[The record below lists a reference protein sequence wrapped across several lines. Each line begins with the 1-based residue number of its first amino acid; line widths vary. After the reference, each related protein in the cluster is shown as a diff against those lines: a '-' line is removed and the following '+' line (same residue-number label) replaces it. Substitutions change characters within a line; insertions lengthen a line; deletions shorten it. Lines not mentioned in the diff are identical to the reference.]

1 MTKKMA
7 LRQIRA
13 LRLQKSIPAIIDKTE
28 TEMAISAKMV
38 QELRARTNVGMM
50 DCKRALEEADG
61 VMDKAVELLRKR
73 GIAKAE
79 SRAGR
84 QANEGAIASYIH
96 AGSQLGV
103 LLEINSETDFVARTD
118 EFQTFSKD
126 VAMHIAA
133 AAPLVVNRED
143 VDAEML
149 EREKSIFRDQALSEG
164 KPEHIVDR
172 IVEGRMEKYYEE
184 VVLMEQAFVKDP
196 DKTIQDLHSDLVAK
210 CGENITIRRFAR
222 FVLGEES

>member
-1 MTKKMA
+1 MA
-7 LRQIRA
+7 V
-13 LRLQKSIPAIIDKTE
+13 
-28 TEMAISAKMV
+28 SAKMV
-38 QELRARTNVGMM
+38 RELRVRTNVGMM

-61 VMDKAVELLRKR
+61 DLDRAVELLRKR

-79 SRAGR
+79 SRSGR
-84 QANEGAIASYIH
+84 QAKEGVIASYIH
-96 AGSQLGV
+96 AGNQLGV

-118 EFQTFSKD
+118 EFQAFSKD

-143 VDAEML
+143 VDAETL
-149 EREKSIFRDQALSEG
+149 EKERNIYREQTLGEG

-172 IVEGRMEKYYEE
+172 IVDGRMEKYYQD

-196 DKTIQDLHSDLVAK
+196 NKTIRDLHSELVAK

>member
-1 MTKKMA
+1 MA
-7 LRQIRA
+7 V
-13 LRLQKSIPAIIDKTE
+13 
-28 TEMAISAKMV
+28 SAKMV
-38 QELRARTNVGMM
+38 RELRVRTNVGMM

-61 VMDKAVELLRKR
+61 DLDRAVELLRKR

-84 QANEGAIASYIH
+84 QAKEGVIASYIH
-96 AGSQLGV
+96 AGNQLGV

-118 EFQTFSKD
+118 EFQAFSKD

-143 VDAEML
+143 VDAETL
-149 EREKSIFRDQALSEG
+149 EKERNIYREQTLGEG

-172 IVEGRMEKYYEE
+172 IVDGRMEKYYQD

-196 DKTIQDLHSDLVAK
+196 NKTIRDLHSELVAK

>member
-1 MTKKMA
+1 
-7 LRQIRA
+7 
-13 LRLQKSIPAIIDKTE
+13 
-28 TEMAISAKMV
+28 MAISAKMV
-38 QELRARTNVGMM
+38 RELRVRTNVGMM

-61 VMDKAVELLRKR
+61 NMEKAVELLRKR

-79 SRAGR
+79 SRSGR
-84 QANEGAIASYIH
+84 QAKEGVIASYIH
-96 AGSQLGV
+96 AGNQLGV
-103 LLEINSETDFVARTD
+103 LLELNSETDFVARTD
-118 EFQTFSKD
+118 EFQAFSKD

-143 VDAEML
+143 LDAETL
-149 EREKSIFRDQALSEG
+149 EKERNIYREQTLGEG
-164 KPEHIVDR
+164 KPDHIVDR
-172 IVEGRMEKYYEE
+172 IVDGRMDKYYQD

-196 DKTIQDLHSDLVAK
+196 DKTIRDLHSELVAK

>member
-1 MTKKMA
+1 MA
-7 LRQIRA
+7 V
-13 LRLQKSIPAIIDKTE
+13 
-28 TEMAISAKMV
+28 SAKMV
-38 QELRARTNVGMM
+38 RELRVRTNVGMM

-61 VMDKAVELLRKR
+61 DLDRAVELLRKR

-79 SRAGR
+79 SRSGR
-84 QANEGAIASYIH
+84 QAKEGVIASYIH
-96 AGSQLGV
+96 AGNQLGV

-118 EFQTFSKD
+118 EFQAFSKD

-143 VDAEML
+143 VDAETL
-149 EREKSIFRDQALSEG
+149 ERERNIYREQTLGEG

-172 IVEGRMEKYYEE
+172 IVDGRMEKYYQD

-196 DKTIQDLHSDLVAK
+196 NKTIRDLHLELVAK

>member
-1 MTKKMA
+1 MA
-7 LRQIRA
+7 V
-13 LRLQKSIPAIIDKTE
+13 
-28 TEMAISAKMV
+28 SAKMV
-38 QELRARTNVGMM
+38 RELRVRTNVGMM

-61 VMDKAVELLRKR
+61 NMDKAVELLRKR

-84 QANEGAIASYIH
+84 QAKEGVIASYIH
-96 AGSQLGV
+96 AGNQLGV

-118 EFQTFSKD
+118 EFQAFSKD

-143 VDAEML
+143 VDAETL
-149 EREKSIFRDQALSEG
+149 EKERNIYREQTLSEG

-172 IVEGRMEKYYEE
+172 IVDGRMEKYYQD

-196 DKTIQDLHSDLVAK
+196 NKTIRDLHSELIAK
-210 CGENITIRRFAR
+210 CGENITIRRFTR

>member
-1 MTKKMA
+1 MA

-172 IVEGRMEKYYEE
+172 IVEGRMEKYYQE

-222 FVLGEES
+222 FVLGEDS

>member
-1 MTKKMA
+1 MA
-7 LRQIRA
+7 V
-13 LRLQKSIPAIIDKTE
+13 
-28 TEMAISAKMV
+28 SAKMV
-38 QELRARTNVGMM
+38 RELRVRTNVGMM

-61 VMDKAVELLRKR
+61 DLDRAVELLRKR

-79 SRAGR
+79 SRSGR
-84 QANEGAIASYIH
+84 QAKEGVIASYIH
-96 AGSQLGV
+96 AGNQLGV

-118 EFQTFSKD
+118 EFQAFSKD
-126 VAMHIAA
+126 IAMHIAA

-143 VDAEML
+143 VDAETL
-149 EREKSIFRDQALSEG
+149 EKERNIYREQTLGEG

-172 IVEGRMEKYYEE
+172 IVDGRMEKYYQD

-196 DKTIQDLHSDLVAK
+196 NKTIRDLHSELVAK